1 MFRPRIIPVLLIQN
15 QALVKSKQFKKHRY
29 IGDPINAVRIFNDLK
44 ADEIVLLDI
53 DATKEKR
60 TIPIDFV
67 SVLSEETNM
76 PFSVGGG
83 IRSIEQVQAI
93 LASGAEKAIIGS
105 YAIENPDFI
114 KLVSD
119 YFGSST
125 IVVCIDVKNNLFK
138 NTRVWSH
145 NGKRSS
151 KYSPVDFAKLMEE
164 KGAGEIIIQSI
175 EHDGMMS
182 GYNIKLI
189 KEISTTV
196 SIPVVALGGAG
207 ATDHLREAYYS
218 GYANALAAGSMF
230 VYQGPKNGVLI
241 NYPNRKDIHS
251 LIFSA

>member
-15 QALVKSKQFKKHRY
+15 QVLVKSKQFKKHRY

-207 ATDHLREAYYS
+207 ATDHLREAYHS

>member
-1 MFRPRIIPVLLIQN
+1 
-15 QALVKSKQFKKHRY
+15 
-29 IGDPINAVRIFNDLK
+29 
-44 ADEIVLLDI
+44 
-53 DATKEKR
+53 
-60 TIPIDFV
+60 
-67 SVLSEETNM
+67 
-76 PFSVGGG
+76 
-83 IRSIEQVQAI
+83 
-93 LASGAEKAIIGS
+93 
-105 YAIENPDFI
+105 
-114 KLVSD
+114 
-119 YFGSST
+119 
-125 IVVCIDVKNNLFK
+125 
-138 NTRVWSH
+138 
-145 NGKRSS
+145 
-151 KYSPVDFAKLMEE
+151 MEE

-207 ATDHLREAYYS
+207 ATDHLREAYHS

>member
-93 LASGAEKAIIGS
+93 LASGAEKVIIGG

-119 YFGSST
+119 YFG
-125 IVVCIDVKNNLFK
+125 
-138 NTRVWSH
+138 
-145 NGKRSS
+145 SS

-207 ATDHLREAYYS
+207 ATDHLREAYHS